1 MIGVLINVGTVII
14 GSLLGVLLKKGIP
27 EKVANAVMTAVGLC
41 VIYIGV
47 SGALKGQN
55 ALVLILSMAFG
66 TALGS
71 ILDIDGALERFAL
84 FVEKK
89 FQPKDGRT
97 LSLAQGFTTASLLFC
112 VGAMAILG
120 SFDAGLKG
128 DYQILITKSI
138 LDFFSAFMLAT
149 TLGIGVIFSAVAIFV
164 YQGALTLG
172 AGLLQNVLTDTALIG
187 EITCAGSLMI
197 LAIGLNMLGITK
209 IKVANLLPAILFVP
223 LFYWLIGFLPI

>member
-71 ILDIDGALERFAL
+71 IVDIDGALERFAL

-112 VGAMAILG
+112 VGAMSILG

-149 TLGIGVIFSAVAIFV
+149 TLGIGVIFSAVVIFV

>member
-14 GSLLGVLLKKGIP
+14 GSLLGELLKKGIP
-27 EKVANAVMTAVGLC
+27 EKVANAVMTAVGVC

-71 ILDIDGALERFAL
+71 IVDIDGALERFAL

-138 LDFFSAFMLAT
+138 LDFFSAFVLAT
-149 TLGIGVIFSAVAIFV
+149 TLGIGVIFSAVAVFV
-164 YQGALTLG
+164 YQYALTLG